1 MKLAQSQHY
10 EHKRKK
16 REDRLLSF
24 FFFLLPY
31 VLFMFLVVTASQCSY
46 TEEKGKET
54 FSGRRNCTYW
64 QHSEAQQTRSKVK
77 HDIQHLNSDAGTAS
91 WSHFQLPTA
100 KAGLTEETGSVRFQ
114 DPSASAGGTS
124 LRVLIS
130 QWTHWTRLVTGSLVC
145 FMIYWKVFRSC

>member
-1 MKLAQSQHY
+1 MSIK
-10 EHKRKK
+10 EK
-16 REDRLLSF
+16 REKTGFCLF

-54 FSGRRNCTYW
+54 FSGRRNGTYW

>member
-1 MKLAQSQHY
+1 MSIK
-10 EHKRKK
+10 EK
-16 REDRLLSF
+16 REKTGFCLI
-24 FFFLLPY
+24 FFLLPY
-31 VLFMFLVVTASQCSY
+31 LLFMFLVVTASQCSY

-54 FSGRRNCTYW
+54 FSGMRNCTYW

-77 HDIQHLNSDAGTAS
+77 HDMQHLSSDAGTAS
-91 WSHFQLPTA
+91 WSRFQLPTA

-114 DPSASAGGTS
+114 DLSASAGGTS

-130 QWTHWTRLVTGSLVC
+130 QWTRWTRLVTGSLVC